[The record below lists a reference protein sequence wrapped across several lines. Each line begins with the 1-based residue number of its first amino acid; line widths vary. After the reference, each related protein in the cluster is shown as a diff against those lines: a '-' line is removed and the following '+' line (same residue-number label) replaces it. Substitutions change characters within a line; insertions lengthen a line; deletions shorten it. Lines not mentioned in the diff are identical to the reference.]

1 MIIDTIFFM
10 LILFTQYN
18 PQEDDLSSDNEAVVP
33 DSERECPVILQGLI
47 PAVLIPQESTSGKWP
62 YIATNIFPRIHRT
75 RKRLS
80 DNFPPGFFLRI
91 ILIGKFRFIPR

>member
-10 LILFTQYN
+10 LILFTQYD
-18 PQEDDLSSDNEAVVP
+18 PQEDVLSSDNEAVVP

-62 YIATNIFPRIHRT
+62 YIATNIFPRVHRI